1 MVEIQMP
8 KDLVLNYHEDKKLYQ
23 EILSLNKKV
32 INTGQQ
38 KVFLKEKILLF
49 SLLEKVLLLLLKRK
63 EQDLMVENIKIC
75 TFQLYNN

>member
-32 INTGQQ
+32 INTGQL
-38 KVFLKEKILLF
+38 KVLVKEEILLF
-49 SLLEKVLLLLLKRK
+49 SLLKKVLLLSLLRK

-75 TFQLYNN
+75 LYL